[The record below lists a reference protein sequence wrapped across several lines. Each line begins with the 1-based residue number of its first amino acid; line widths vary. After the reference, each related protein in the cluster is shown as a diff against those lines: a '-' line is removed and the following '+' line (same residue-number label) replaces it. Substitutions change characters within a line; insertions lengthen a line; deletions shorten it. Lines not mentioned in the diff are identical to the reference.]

1 MENNHQIDTTKQE
14 KRVRFVVLFTLFVII
29 AEVLVGLMSQSMALL
44 ADSIHMGSHVL
55 VIGLNWV
62 AYIVVRHLQTKKS
75 TTYDAQKILNLSG
88 FTSGLLLF
96 GTGILIVTEAFE
108 RMGELDTHLSN
119 YSYAVGVVLASLIAN
134 VICVLVMRE
143 KDEKG
148 DYNSR
153 AVYFHLVS
161 DVLTKI
167 GTLGGLVFA
176 HYWDIMWIDAGI
188 AIVSAVIA
196 MNWSRNL
203 LWETGRL
210 LTRRAE

>member
-96 GTGILIVTEAFE
+96 GTAILIVTEAFE

-143 KDEKG
+143 KDENG

-176 HYWDIMWIDAGI
+176 YYWDIMWMDAGI